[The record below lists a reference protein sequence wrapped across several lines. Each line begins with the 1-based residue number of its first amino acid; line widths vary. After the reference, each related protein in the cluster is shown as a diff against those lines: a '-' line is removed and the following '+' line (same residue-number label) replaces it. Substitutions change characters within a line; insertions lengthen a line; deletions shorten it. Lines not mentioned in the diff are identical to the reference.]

1 MTAPRRYA
9 ADTSV
14 SVEKSRGEIEKLL
27 TKHGCD
33 GFMYYADRGHA
44 QVAFRMHER
53 MIRFDLTLPSIAD
66 FAVGERRKRTP
77 EAATRAWEQA
87 CRASWRA
94 LALVI
99 KAKLEAVAAGIT
111 TFEIEFLPHVIV
123 PGGKVFHEVALPQ
136 IAAAYA
142 SGKMPPL
149 LGSGGSFAQA
159 SADRVALEP
168 AAVTCEHCAAAMRS
182 ALLQLSVDV
191 PRLPP
196 EVCRG

>member
-1 MTAPRRYA
+1 MVTKPRSYA

-14 SVEKSRGEIEKLL
+14 SVEKSRGEIERML

-33 GFMYYADRGHA
+33 GFAYYADRERA

-53 MIRFDLTLPSIAD
+53 MIRFDLELPRLAD
-66 FAVGERRKRTP
+66 YAMGERGRKRTP
-77 EAATRAWEQA
+77 EAAEKAWEQA
-87 CRASWRA
+87 CRSRWRA

-111 TFEIEFLPHVIV
+111 TFEIEFLPHTVV
-123 PGGKVFHEVALPQ
+123 PGAGGQAFHEVALPK

-149 LGSGGSFAQA
+149 LGSGGGA
-159 SADRVALEP
+159 
-168 AAVTCEHCAAAMRS
+168 
-182 ALLQLSVDV
+182 
-191 PRLPP
+191 
-196 EVCRG
+196 

>member
-1 MTAPRRYA
+1 MSVKQANKPRSYA

-33 GFMYYADRGHA
+33 GFMYYADRGRA
-44 QVAFRMHER
+44 QIAFRMHER
-53 MIRFDLTLPSIAD
+53 MIRFDLELPRLAD
-66 FAVGERRKRTP
+66 YAMGGRGQKRP
-77 EAATRAWEQA
+77 AEAAEKAWEQA
-87 CRASWRA
+87 CRSRWRA

-136 IAAAYA
+136 LASAYA

-149 LGSGGSFAQA
+149 LGPGA
-159 SADRVALEP
+159 P
-168 AAVTCEHCAAAMRS
+168 
-182 ALLQLSVDV
+182 
-191 PRLPP
+191 
-196 EVCRG
+196 

>member
-44 QVAFRMHER
+44 QIAFRMHER
-53 MIRFDLTLPSIAD
+53 MIRFDLELFTVDNFLTGPS
-66 FAVGERRKRTP
+66 GRKRTA
-77 EAATRAWEQA
+77 EAAAKVCEQA

-111 TFEIEFLPHVIV
+111 TFEVEFLPHVIV

-149 LGSGGSFAQA
+149 LGPGGKS
-159 SADRVALEP
+159 
-168 AAVTCEHCAAAMRS
+168 
-182 ALLQLSVDV
+182 
-191 PRLPP
+191 
-196 EVCRG
+196 